1 MTKVYCIGCGLV
13 TPVGNAPSEV
23 LSAVRAGKSAFRLY
37 DGWPEPYYA
46 SLLDREGFEGPS
58 FFDHIA
64 LQAAR
69 TAVQEAGIDAS
80 GARVG
85 LVLSTIK
92 GNIEKID
99 TDDVSLA
106 AAAETLA
113 QGLGVKTKPVVVSN
127 ACISG
132 LAALLQGVRMIRSG
146 AYDHIIV
153 VGAEVQ
159 SRFIVT
165 GFQSLKALSLN
176 PCKPFDADRDGL
188 NVGEAAAA
196 MVLSAHPVPFDPH
209 PVSENYFSGRD
220 PKNQFPE
227 TSTEPALQGDPKNQ
241 FSETSTEPALQ
252 GDPKNQFPETSTK
265 PAPVIPSEAS
275 VSPWEIVD
283 GAVRNDANHISG
295 PSRTGEG
302 SYNALRYVLEGV
314 SAEELAFVNVHGTA
328 TRYNDQMEA
337 IALNRAGLQEVPVN
351 ALKGIFGH
359 TMGAAGI
366 LESIVSMKACDAGV
380 VLPTQGFSQ
389 MGVEPAVNVSA
400 QERKTDKKAFVKL
413 LSGFGGVNGALL
425 FRKGGAR

>member
-13 TPVGNAPSEV
+13 TPVGNSPSEV

-46 SLLDREGFEGPS
+46 SLLDRKGFEGPS

-64 LQAAR
+64 LQAASA
-69 TAVQEAGIDAS
+69 AVQEAGIDAS
-80 GARVG
+80 SSRVG

-99 TDDVSLA
+99 SEDVSLA
-106 AAAETLA
+106 VVAESLA
-113 QGLGVKTKPVVVSN
+113 KALGVKTAPVVVSN

-176 PCKPFDADRDGL
+176 PCKPFDANREGL

-196 MVLSAHPVPFDPH
+196 MVLSAQPA
-209 PVSENYFSGRD
+209 SENYFSEGF
-220 PKNQFPE
+220 PKNQFP
-227 TSTEPALQGDPKNQ
+227 D
-241 FSETSTEPALQ
+241 
-252 GDPKNQFPETSTK
+252 TSTK
-265 PAPVIPSEAS
+265 PTLISN
-275 VSPWEIVD
+275 WEIVD

-337 IALNRAGLQEVPVN
+337 IALNRAGLQDVPIN

-380 VLPTQGFSQ
+380 VLPTHGFSQ

-400 QERKTDKKAFVKL
+400 LERKTDKKAFVKL

>member
-176 PCKPFDADRDGL
+176 PCRPFDADRDGL

-196 MVLSAHPVPFDPH
+196 MVLSSQ
-209 PVSENYFSGRD
+209 PVSENSFSGRY

-227 TSTEPALQGDPKNQ
+227 GA
-241 FSETSTEPALQ
+241 
-252 GDPKNQFPETSTK
+252 
-265 PAPVIPSEAS
+265 
-275 VSPWEIVD
+275 WEIVD